1 MNSGLSDL
9 KLMPLV
15 SPFPAE
21 MCHETG
27 GHLVALTLRAACK
40 YINSDKQVLMR
51 KGKNKERVFIGRLD
65 SKQGLTEVSFRDLK
79 GS

>member
-1 MNSGLSDL
+1 
-9 KLMPLV
+9 
-15 SPFPAE
+15 
-21 MCHETG
+21 
-27 GHLVALTLRAACK
+27 
-40 YINSDKQVLMR
+40 MR